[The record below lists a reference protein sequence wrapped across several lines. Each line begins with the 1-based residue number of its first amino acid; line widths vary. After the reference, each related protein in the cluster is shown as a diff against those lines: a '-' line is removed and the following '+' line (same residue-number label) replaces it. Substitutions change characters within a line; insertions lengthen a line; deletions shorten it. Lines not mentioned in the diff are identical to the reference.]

1 MEIREFQQLIRDIYF
16 QKDNQRGVQG
26 TFLWFVEEV
35 GELAEAIGKYK
46 QQKQESFKE
55 NIALEIAD
63 IFAWGTSIANLLDI
77 DIEQA
82 IKKKYPNHCL
92 KCKSHPCIC
101 DTKELSKE

>member
-46 QQKQESFKE
+46 QQNQES
-55 NIALEIAD
+55 L
-63 IFAWGTSIANLLDI
+63 
-77 DIEQA
+77 QR
-82 IKKKYPNHCL
+82 KYCFGNCRYF
-92 KCKSHPCIC
+92 CMGDFDCEF
-101 DTKELSKE
+101 T